1 MAASSPGAPRR
12 RNSAP
17 NAAWGIGG
25 DAVPGAAQGTAE
37 VRLRGDEAAA
47 LQMNLTLR
55 VWRQRGPREK
65 GRMTTYRVQDV
76 SPDVFVLGDAG
87 RAERAAH
94 GGGRRPDR
102 LRQRLPGG
110 ASVAPAYSVY
120 QRHRPRTQ
128 RCSSRPTSCTCA
140 ASTDKRRDRVEPWR
154 AQPFPILEDLVVDRC
169 AALFLGALT
178 IPLALP
184 PQGRPE
190 RDARA
195 LAMIDQH
202 DGEGFVGTQIGE
214 CTAVCPRPSS
224 ST

>member
-1 MAASSPGAPRR
+1 MTRMTFMAASSPGAPRSKLGAER
-12 RNSAP
+12 RV
-17 NAAWGIGG
+17 G
-25 DAVPGAAQGTAE
+25 DRRRRRPRAAQGTAE

-110 ASVAPAYSVY
+110 HLWHLRPGH

-128 RCSSRPTSCTCA
+128 GAHHDLPAAHAQLQRTNDVIESSRGGPSRFRSSRTWSSTVARRCSWAPRS
-140 ASTDKRRDRVEPWR
+140 PW
-154 AQPFPILEDLVVDRC
+154 AC
-169 AALFLGALT
+169 
-178 IPLALP
+178 
-184 PQGRPE
+184 
-190 RDARA
+190 
-195 LAMIDQH
+195 
-202 DGEGFVGTQIGE
+202 
-214 CTAVCPRPSS
+214 CPRAGPNA
-224 ST
+224 TPARWP